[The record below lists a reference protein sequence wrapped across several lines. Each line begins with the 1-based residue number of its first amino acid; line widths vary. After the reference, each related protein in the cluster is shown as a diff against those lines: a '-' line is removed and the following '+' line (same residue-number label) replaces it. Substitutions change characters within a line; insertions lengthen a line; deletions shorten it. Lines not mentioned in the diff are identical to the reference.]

1 MTCFFAGRRVAQDYR
16 IFRIDRNKDWTG
28 FSGLRKLSYKYCE

>member
-1 MTCFFAGRRVAQDYR
+1 VFLCWWKIGQDYR
-16 IFRIDRNKDWTG
+16 IFRIDRKKDWTG